1 MKSNAYSLMEGK
13 RWIFKLPQ
21 DTHNADI
28 KIIYENQKL
37 LGNANVIFIEYKRH
51 ILLWSNFL
59 KNAHKKDW
67 KEVHRSAN
75 KSVKKRVEKKITHT
89 HTQNFYM

>member
-1 MKSNAYSLMEGK
+1 MEGK

-28 KIIYENQKL
+28 KIIYENQIL

-67 KEVHRSAN
+67 KEVHQSAN
-75 KSVKKRVEKKITHT
+75 KKRVEKKITHT